1 CDKDYACMEE
11 DVAESFERLM
21 ISQCLMGRAHRLQ
34 RLAESRQEYEREASQ
49 VAAKACAFFPVSIN
63 FYDFACILHAF
74 GEIEQA
80 KLIFGEFLRLHAAG
94 PMNPIEEVALK
105 QRDLNAAVMHAKGA
119 IG

>member
-1 CDKDYACMEE
+1 
-11 DVAESFERLM
+11 L
-21 ISQCLMGRAHRLQ
+21 
-34 RLAESRQEYEREASQ
+34 
-49 VAAKACAFFPVSIN
+49 FPVSIN

-74 GEIEQA
+74 GEIGQA

-105 QRDLNAAVMHAKGA
+105 QRDLNAAVTHAKGA